1 MTPDHQPATT
11 SWKGISGGLFDR
23 LPVNGYLSQVVT
35 AEQMRAI
42 EAHLFDQGMPVA
54 ALMEKVAGRMA
65 SWVMAQFPRQ
75 RYPRVAIVVGPGH
88 NGGDALVVGRELT
101 AQGYRVQLCS
111 PTRRHKPLTAD
122 HLRYV
127 TYLGLP
133 VVEEISAIAPWD
145 LLIDGL
151 FGFGLERPV
160 EGGLADVI
168 TAINAAQGPI
178 VSLDLPSGLHTDTGA
193 VLGVAVR
200 ATHTLCLGLWKR
212 AFCQDGA
219 LAYLGQCHLLEVD
232 IP

>member
-88 NGGDALVVGRELT
+88 NGGDGLVIARELHLASVAT
-101 AQGYRVQLCS
+101 AIWS
-111 PTRRHKPLTAD
+111 PFERHKPLTEA
-122 HLRYV
+122 HLRHCLW
-127 TYLGLP
+127 LGIQRLT
-133 VVEEISAIAPWD
+133 VQA
-145 LLIDGL
+145 
-151 FGFGLERPV
+151 
-160 EGGLADVI
+160 AD
-168 TAINAAQGPI
+168 
-178 VSLDLPSGLHTDTGA
+178 
-193 VLGVAVR
+193 
-200 ATHTLCLGLWKR
+200 
-212 AFCQDGA
+212 
-219 LAYLGQCHLLEVD
+219 
-232 IP
+232 